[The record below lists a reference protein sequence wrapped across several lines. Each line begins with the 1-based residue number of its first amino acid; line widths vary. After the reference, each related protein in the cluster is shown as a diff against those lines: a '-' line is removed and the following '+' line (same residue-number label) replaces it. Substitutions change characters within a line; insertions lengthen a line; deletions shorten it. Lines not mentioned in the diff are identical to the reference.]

1 MTIYIIVLYICIE
14 AKCQFFQA
22 EGYITDEK
30 ECKRE
35 VAAQIE
41 KGKREGVKVDGT
53 CIDLEVQGAKRV

>member
-1 MTIYIIVLYICIE
+1 ME

-22 EGYITDEK
+22 EGYVTDER

-41 KGKREGVKVDGT
+41 KGKRGGVIVDGT
-53 CIDLEVQGAKRV
+53 CIDVVVGKSV

>member
-1 MTIYIIVLYICIE
+1 ME

-22 EGYITDEK
+22 EGYVTDER

-41 KGKREGVKVDGT
+41 KGKREGVRVDGT
-53 CIDLEVQGAKRV
+53 CIDLEVQTKRV